1 MKNQYKEI
9 ILTALLNR
17 YERSGK
23 SRGRDTGRRIQLREK
38 DEIISTLKSLTKKYT
53 IEKIAKEYDCS
64 KQTIYR
70 AIQNGIVEAEALS
83 GQEYSRNSRKYIP
96 ATELPKLFRKIKIGD

>member
-1 MKNQYKEI
+1 MGAADVAIATIKAEI
-9 ILTALLNR
+9 DAKDKLIADLQ
-17 YERSGK
+17 K
-23 SRGRDTGRRIQLREK
+23 QLREK
-38 DEIISTLKSLTKKYT
+38 DEMIAILKSLPKKYT
-53 IEKIAKEYDCS
+53 VEKIAEEYDCS

-96 ATELPKLFRKIKIGD
+96 VMWRYQNCLKR